1 MEGSRERS
9 SGQPIARAEEIPTA
23 IDEVLNR
30 IKVTL
35 NLKSATTIFCPDN
48 AKGVRGDDGE
58 PGRDPHQDHHG
69 QLHHCNIWG
78 HGEKSHGQLHRFN
91 IFAVFL

>member
-1 MEGSRERS
+1 MRRLYRGKKSQIKKLIPEILLGRQHMEGSRERS

-35 NLKSATTIFCPDN
+35 FS
-48 AKGVRGDDGE
+48 
-58 PGRDPHQDHHG
+58 
-69 QLHHCNIWG
+69 
-78 HGEKSHGQLHRFN
+78 
-91 IFAVFL
+91 